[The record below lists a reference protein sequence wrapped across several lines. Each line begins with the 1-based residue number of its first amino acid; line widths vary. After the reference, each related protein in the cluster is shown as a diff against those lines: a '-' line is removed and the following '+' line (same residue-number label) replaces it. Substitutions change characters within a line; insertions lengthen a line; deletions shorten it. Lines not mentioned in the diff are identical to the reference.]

1 MTRYPLRVTHRIL
14 ESPDTVSLGFG
25 VPQDLRHV
33 FRHRPGQFV
42 SLAMDVDGQSLERSY
57 SISSLPDIHPWLRI
71 TVKRLPAGKVSGWL
85 VEQVQAGTVIE
96 LAAPRGRFFDPPAN
110 PVHAVLL
117 GAGSGIAPLV
127 PIARHLSSAG
137 THQVSLICG
146 QRTEADLILRDEIEA
161 LGTQSNC
168 RVSLRLTRPKFA
180 WAGELGRIDARYI
193 ATRLPAWRD
202 TGLPL
207 VFYVCGPEPFMG
219 DVEDALRAGGVTAE
233 SIRKESFVL
242 TPEED
247 TGEPGIAV
255 LAAEADEAG
264 DCIEIRA
271 SASGEEFEVQPES
284 GESLLASLLR
294 AGAPVPFSCQEGTCA
309 SCIAR
314 LKRGAV
320 ELKRGALQIL
330 PQQDIDKGLILACL
344 SHPQSARIH
353 IDFDDL

>member
-1 MTRYPLRVTHRIL
+1 MTRYPLRVTHRVL

-33 FRHRPGQFV
+33 FRHQPGQFV
-42 SLAMDVDGQSLERSY
+42 SLATDMDGQSLERSY
-57 SISSLPDIHPWLRI
+57 SISSLPDIYPWLRI

-85 VEQVQAGTVIE
+85 VDQVQTGTLIE
-96 LAAPRGRFFDPPAN
+96 LAAPRGRFFDPPTA

-127 PIARHLSSAG
+127 PIARHLSSVA
-137 THQVSLICG
+137 THQVSLVCG
-146 QRTEADLILRDEIEA
+146 QRTEADLILREELEA
-161 LGTQSNC
+161 LDAQSSC
-168 RVSLRLTRPKFA
+168 RVSLRLTRPQFV
-180 WAGELGRIDARYI
+180 WAGERGRIDTSYI
-193 ATRLPAWRD
+193 AAQLPTWRE

-207 VFYVCGPEPFMG
+207 AFYLCGPEAFMH
-219 DVEDALRAGGVTAE
+219 ESEIALHACGVATE
-233 SIRKESFVL
+233 SIRKESFAV

-255 LAAEADEAG
+255 LGTEAG
-264 DCIEIRA
+264 EAGEWTENRA
-271 SASGEEFEVQPES
+271 RVSGEEFEVQPES

-294 AGAPVPFSCQEGTCA
+294 VGAPVPFSCQEGTCA

-320 ELKRGALQIL
+320 ELKRGALKIL

-344 SHPQSARIH
+344 SRPQSARIH

>member
-1 MTRYPLRVTHRIL
+1 MTRYPLRVTHRVL
-14 ESPDTVSLGFG
+14 ETPDTVSLGFG

-33 FRHRPGQFV
+33 FRHQPGQFV

-57 SISSLPDIHPWLRI
+57 SISSLPDIYPWLRI
-71 TVKRLPAGKVSGWL
+71 TVKRLPAGMVSGWL
-85 VEQVQAGTVIE
+85 VDQVQTGTLIE
-96 LAAPRGRFFDPPAN
+96 LAAPRGRFFDPPTA

-127 PIARHLSSAG
+127 PIARHLSSVGA
-137 THQVSLICG
+137 HQVSLICG
-146 QRTEADLILRDEIEA
+146 QRTEADLILRDELEA
-161 LGTQSNC
+161 LDAQNNC
-168 RVSLRLTRPKFA
+168 RVSLRLTRPKFV
-180 WAGELGRIDARYI
+180 WTGERGRIDAPYI
-193 ATRLPAWRD
+193 AAQLPAWRE

-207 VFYVCGPEPFMG
+207 VFYLCGPEAFMH
-219 DVEDALRAGGVTAE
+219 ESEAALLAGGVTTE

-255 LAAEADEAG
+255 VAADADQAG
-264 DCIEIRA
+264 ECTEIRA
-271 SASGEEFEVQPES
+271 SVSGEEFEVQPEP

-294 AGAPVPFSCQEGTCA
+294 VGAPVPFSCQEGTCA

-314 LKRGAV
+314 LKHGAV
-320 ELKRGALQIL
+320 ELRPGALKIL

-344 SHPQSARIH
+344 SRPQSARVH